1 MYLRFPS
8 LINDTGASGT
18 GYDSD
23 AQAYFTGA
31 SITDTSEKNHYN
43 TFVLG
48 CKTDGVYSKLKTFHP
63 LLGSSLTTKSYN
75 AINTSLSQTSTGG
88 FNISTGVSY
97 NGALDSF
104 TISGLSATNCG
115 MGFYIQ
121 ETQNLG
127 GSDDFRNIMESG
139 SGLYIGQGRD
149 SGGNYYM
156 AYNSSGGEIN
166 IYTNSDYEV
175 YSLQFTVE
183 SATNYFRGYDGTTS
197 NTSTL
202 TNSLTMTNMY
212 IGDSYGYGQNIEIG
226 CHYTSEGLTIA
237 ETTLLVNR
245 IITLMSGLGR

>member
-1 MYLRFPS
+1 MYYNKYRL
-8 LINDTGASGT
+8 L
-18 GYDSD
+18 
-23 AQAYFTGA
+23 FTGA
-31 SITDTSEKNHYN
+31 GSYDADAQTYFTAAGITDTSEKNHYN

-63 LLGSSLTTKSYN
+63 LLGNSLTTKSYN
-75 AINTSLSQTSTGG
+75 AINTTLSQTSMTGV
-88 FNISTGVSY
+88 NVSTGVSY

-149 SGGNYYM
+149 GGGNYYM

-202 TNSLTMTNMY
+202 TNSLTMTDMY

-245 IITLMSGLGR
+245 IITLMTALGR